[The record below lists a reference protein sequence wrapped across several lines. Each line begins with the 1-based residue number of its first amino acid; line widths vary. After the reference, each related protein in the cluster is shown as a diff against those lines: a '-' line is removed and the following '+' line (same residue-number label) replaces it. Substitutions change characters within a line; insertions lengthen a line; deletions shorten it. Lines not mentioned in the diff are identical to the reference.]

1 MGQKASQ
8 YQLPGLMCC
17 TERQDASKN
26 AIGGNNPTVSRSHVT
41 GGYHGGPVPDI
52 AARFDAAVKS
62 KDLVELVKLLSST
75 HKLGK
80 DVAATQHPWA
90 EQPQTIG
97 ALAAV
102 HIAVLANDPSL
113 RNRLRAAGAIPIL
126 VQFLNAS
133 NTRDKIHSSVVALSF
148 LTVENE
154 ENCREVYRCGALPLL
169 VPMIT
174 SQPEGLAFA
183 SSSVCRNLY
192 FKNRN
197 AREEFVNLN
206 GIRSMMELLHFQPS
220 RATDTAYMDGIY
232 ETISNLSDLITPDA
246 TTNDSGGR
254 IVKRAAKENIVDTI
268 QIIVDQCKD
277 DEIKTE
283 GTRLNGTINKYLK
296 AAFVAGGSTT
306 RFSS

>member
-1 MGQKASQ
+1 MGQQASQ

-26 AIGGNNPTVSRSHVT
+26 AINGNNPTISRPGAT

-148 LTVENE
+148 LTVDNE

-174 SQPEGLAFA
+174 SQPEGLGFA

-206 GIRSMMELLHFQPS
+206 GIRSMIELLSIQSS
-220 RATDTAYMDGIY
+220 RLADAAYMDGIY
-232 ETISNLSDLITPDA
+232 ETVSNLSDLLVPDCS
-246 TTNDSGGR
+246 TNDSGGR
-254 IVKRAAKENIVDTI
+254 LAKRAAKENIVETI
-268 QIIVDQCKD
+268 QLVIEQSKD
-277 DEIKTE
+277 DEIRQE
-283 GTRLNGTINKYLK
+283 GTKLNLTINKYLK
-296 AAFVAGGSTT
+296 ASVGGP
-306 RFSS
+306 RSSS